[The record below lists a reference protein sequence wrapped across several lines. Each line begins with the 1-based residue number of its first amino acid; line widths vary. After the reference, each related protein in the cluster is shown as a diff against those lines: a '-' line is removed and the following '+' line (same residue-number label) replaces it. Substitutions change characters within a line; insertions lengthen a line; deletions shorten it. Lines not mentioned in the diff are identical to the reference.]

1 MGNGFQPGVH
11 DRIILRESTVSRRSL
26 NMPFL
31 IDNAAREVALTQ
43 WGLPDCLH
51 VPTAAVDEVAISAYV
66 GEIEEVLADGSPRKA
81 LLVRTR
87 EPPLIDRQLPI
98 WDIPGSTMLHERLQ
112 VWVHIGFTRYRRAY
126 LKAFPDRA
134 IEGKVLSHALNRRM
148 AALMGFAYV
157 RITPNSRGCNSSSA
171 FSEQWGVSLHTTPEQ
186 ITANKRRGAF
196 IHYADLSALMVMMD
210 MKVGGGVMDA
220 VNEGQ
225 KLVRPRIR

>member
-1 MGNGFQPGVH
+1 
-11 DRIILRESTVSRRSL
+11 
-26 NMPFL
+26 MPFL
-31 IDNAAREVALTQ
+31 IDNAGREVALRQ

-51 VPTAAVDEVAISAYV
+51 VPTAAVDEAAISSYV

-81 LLVRTR
+81 LLVKSR
-87 EPPLIDRQLPI
+87 EPPSIDEQLPI
-98 WDIPGSTMLHERLQ
+98 WDIPGSTILHERRQ

-126 LKAFPDRA
+126 RKAFPDHP
-134 IEGKVLSHALNRRM
+134 IEDKVLSHALNRRM

-171 FSEQWGVSLHTTPEQ
+171 FSEQWGVSLHATPEQ
-186 ITANKRRGAF
+186 IAANKRRGAF

-210 MKVGGGVMDA
+210 MKLGGGVMDA

-225 KLVRPRIR
+225 KLVSPRTP